1 VLGREAIGVAAA
13 LAGFEPGSDEEADD
27 VARIRGLL
35 RDGDT
40 WSRSSPVH
48 VTGSAI
54 VVHPD
59 SGRVLLRWHDRMQGW
74 LQMGG
79 HGDPGETD
87 PFAIALREAREETGL
102 DDLAAWPDPA
112 SPALVHVVIV
122 PVPVGRG
129 EPEHEHADLRYLL
142 ATDRPDQ
149 ATPESPSAALR
160 WLTIDDALALGG
172 VVGEDNLRITLVR
185 VAERLSSHDRVIP

>member
-1 VLGREAIGVAAA
+1 VAELGDGVATA
-13 LAGFEPGSDEEADD
+13 LDGFEPLSDLEAGD
-27 VARIRGLL
+27 VARVRSLVHGPNP
-35 RDGDT
+35 

-54 VVHPD
+54 VVHPA
-59 SGRVLLRWHDRMQGW
+59 SGRVLLRWHERMQGW
-74 LQMGG
+74 LQLGG

-102 DDLAAWPDPA
+102 DDLAAWPDRA
-112 SPALVHVVIV
+112 IPALVHVVVV
-122 PVPVGRG
+122 PVPPGNG

-142 ATDRPDQ
+142 ATAKPDE

-160 WLTIDDALALGG
+160 WLDIRNALGL
-172 VVGEDNLRITLVR
+172 VGEDNLRTTLTR
-185 VAERLSSHDRVIP
+185 VAELLVLSG

>member
-1 VLGREAIGVAAA
+1 MRGREGVGVAAA
-13 LAGFEPGSDEEADD
+13 LDGFQPRTDGEAQD
-27 VARIRGLL
+27 VERIRGLL
-35 RDGDT
+35 RGGDP

-87 PFAIALREAREETGL
+87 PFAIARREAGEETGL
-102 DDLAAWPDPA
+102 DDLAAWPDPS

-122 PVPVGRG
+122 PVPEGRG

-142 ATDRPDQ
+142 ATGRPDQ

-160 WLTIDDALALGG
+160 WLTVDEALAIGG
-172 VVGEDNLRITLVR
+172 IDGEDNLRTTLGR
-185 VAERLSSHDRVIP
+185 VAELLSSEDRAIP